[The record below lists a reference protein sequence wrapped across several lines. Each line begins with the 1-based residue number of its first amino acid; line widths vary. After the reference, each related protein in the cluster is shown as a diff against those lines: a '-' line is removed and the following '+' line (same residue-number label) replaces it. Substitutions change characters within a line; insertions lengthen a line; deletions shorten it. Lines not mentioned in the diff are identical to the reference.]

1 MRRLKSCI
9 GTLSITE
16 KQAQKLNLARHTQM
30 SGHLE
35 RCCLLLS
42 ANESYAR
49 CEQDIEVLTGVSIS
63 HSTHQRLV
71 HRHAFEAPR
80 VKESVEAMSIDGG
93 KVRLRTPKGE
103 ACIWNDY
110 KAVALHGQLTMA
122 TFKDNAALIE
132 WVNHQ
137 PLAKVFHGLGDG
149 HDGIWNLFVKIGSTD
164 QRYEILDWYH
174 LVENLHKVGGSLKRL
189 EQVKTLLWKG
199 NVDQALKV
207 FDATKRTDALKF
219 VAYMKKH
226 RHRLP
231 NYGYLQQEGFDIGS
245 GAVESAIKQ
254 ISRRVKLSGA
264 QWAQKNVPQ
273 LLRHR
278 CAYLNGYF
286 DMMPQYQCVA

>member
-1 MRRLKSCI
+1 
-9 GTLSITE
+9 
-16 KQAQKLNLARHTQM
+16 M

-35 RCCLLLS
+35 RCCLLMS

-49 CEQDIEVLTGVSIS
+49 CEQDIEVLTGVSVS

-71 HRHAFEAPR
+71 HRHRFEAPTA
-80 VKESVEAMSIDGG
+80 KETVEAMSLDGG
-93 KVRLRTPKGE
+93 KVRLRTPLGE

-110 KAVALHGQLTMA
+110 KAVALHGQVSMA

-132 WVNHQ
+132 WVNQQ
-137 PLAKVFHGLGDG
+137 PLAKIFYGLGDG
-149 HDGIWNLFVKIGSTD
+149 HDGIWNIFSQIGKPT

-174 LVENLHKVGGSLKRL
+174 LVENLHKVGSALKPL
-189 EQVKTLLWKG
+189 EQVKTLLWQGK
-199 NVDQALKV
+199 VDQALKA
-207 FDATKRTDALKF
+207 FERTQRPDALKF
-219 VAYMKKH
+219 VAYMQKH

-273 LLRHR
+273 VLRHR

-286 DMMPQYQCVA
+286 DMMSQYQCSA

>member
-1 MRRLKSCI
+1 
-9 GTLSITE
+9 
-16 KQAQKLNLARHTQM
+16 M

-49 CEQDIEVLTGVSIS
+49 AQQDIEVLTGVGVS

-71 HRHAFEAPR
+71 HRHKFEAPK
-80 VKESVEAMSIDGG
+80 VSASIEAMSIDGG

-103 ACIWNDY
+103 ACICNDY
-110 KAVALHGQLTMA
+110 KAVVLHGQATMA
-122 TFKDNAALIE
+122 TFKDNAALIG
-132 WVNHQ
+132 WVNQ
-137 PLAKVFHGLGDG
+137 QRLDQVFYGLGDG
-149 HDGIWNLFVKIGSTD
+149 HDGIWNIFEQIGTPA

-189 EQVKTLLWKG
+189 EQVKGLLWHG
-199 NVDQALKV
+199 NLEQALKV
-207 FDATKRTDALKF
+207 FEATKRTDALKF
-219 VAYMKKH
+219 VAYLKKH

-264 QWAQKNVPQ
+264 QWEHNNVPQ

-286 DMMPQYQCVA
+286 DLMPQYQCAT

>member
-1 MRRLKSCI
+1 
-9 GTLSITE
+9 
-16 KQAQKLNLARHTQM
+16 M
-30 SGHLE
+30 SSHLE
-35 RCCLLLS
+35 RCCLPLS

-49 CEQDIEVLTGVSIS
+49 CEQDIEVLTGMRVS

-71 HRHAFEAPR
+71 HHHEFEAPT
-80 VKESVEAMSIDGG
+80 VKQTVEAMSIDGG
-93 KVRLRTPKGE
+93 KVRLRTPLGE

-110 KAVALHGQLTMA
+110 KAVALHGQVTMA
-122 TFKDNAALIE
+122 TFKDNAALTE
-132 WVNHQ
+132 WVNQQ
-137 PLAKVFHGLGDG
+137 PLAKVFYSIGDG
-149 HDGIWNLFVKIGSTD
+149 HDGIWNLFAQIATPAR
-164 QRYEILDWYH
+164 RYEILNWYP

-199 NVDQALKV
+199 HVDQALKA
-207 FDATKRTDALKF
+207 FDGTKREDTLKF
-219 VAYMKKH
+219 VADVKKH

-264 QWAQKNVPQ
+264 QWTQKNVPQ
-273 LLRHR
+273 LLKHR

-286 DMMPQYQCVA
+286 DMMPQ